1 MLNAIL
7 FQLITLL
14 NYFSN
19 IYIFFIFFIFGYLEI
34 VSECFIVLSLVA
46 IFTQGFSAN
55 SRNIYLGS
63 NIFNLNKIIL
73 FRVLV
78 SVAGFILTILITYIF
93 IGKSNILL
101 HSSIVFLTT
110 SNWILELLI
119 ARYEKLR
126 FVNIYHIVNL
136 FLLIFFSTILIFL
149 KNIFILSVII
159 YCSSIINILIF
170 KNSFKNI
177 FNQNIIS
184 KKINFNSLG
193 VFSTLSKTLT
203 NFFWRYFTITLVG
216 KTDSSLLFM
225 GFSMGSFFG
234 TLFDVSYGAFFL
246 KKIQKKKL
254 FINFIFIIYI
264 ILSILFIYFLKNVS
278 FLEREQFTFF
288 LNTTLF
294 SICGSYFLV
303 LALHQRQFL
312 FEKINFVKICYKA
325 DICIYFFN
333 FLIIPILYYFN
344 HKYLITTYFVSSLFC
359 FFVYIIYIR
368 NVYSKK
374 IY

>member
-1 MLNAIL
+1 MLKSIL
-7 FQLITLL
+7 SQLITLL
-14 NYFSN
+14 NFFSN
-19 IYIFFIFFIFGYLEI
+19 IYIFVILFIFGYLEI

-63 NIFNLNKIIL
+63 NILNLKKIIL

-78 SVAGFILTILITYIF
+78 SVVAFILVILTTYIY
-93 IGKSNILL
+93 IGKSHILL
-101 HSSIVFLTT
+101 HSSIIFLTT
-110 SNWILELLI
+110 SNWILELPI
-119 ARYEKLR
+119 ARYEKNR

-136 FLLIFFSTILIFL
+136 FLLFFFSTILIFL
-149 KNIFILSVII
+149 KNIFILTVII
-159 YCSSIINILIF
+159 YCSSLINILIF
-170 KNSFKNI
+170 KNSLKNI

-184 KKINFNSLG
+184 DKINFNLLA
-193 VFSTLSKTLT
+193 VFSTLSKTLA
-203 NFFWRYFTITLVG
+203 NFFWRYFTIALVG

-225 GFSMGSFFG
+225 GFTFGSFFG

-246 KKIQKKKL
+246 KKIQNKKL
-254 FINFIFIIYI
+254 FINFLFIIYV
-264 ILSILFIYFLKNVS
+264 ILSVLFIYFLKIFS
-278 FLEREQFTFF
+278 YLEKEQFAIF
-288 LNTTLF
+288 LNTALF

-303 LALHQRQFL
+303 LALHQRQSL
-312 FEKINFVKICYKA
+312 FENINFVQICYKA
-325 DICIYFFN
+325 DFCIYFLN

-344 HKYLITTYFVSSLFC
+344 QKYLITSYFVSSLFC

-374 IY
+374 IF

>member
-1 MLNAIL
+1 MLKSIL
-7 FQLITLL
+7 SQLITLL
-14 NYFSN
+14 NFFSN
-19 IYIFFIFFIFGYLEI
+19 IYIFVILFIFGYLEI

-63 NIFNLNKIIL
+63 NILNLKKIIL

-78 SVAGFILTILITYIF
+78 SVVAFILVILTTYIY
-93 IGKSNILL
+93 IGKSHILL
-101 HSSIVFLTT
+101 HSSIIFLTT
-110 SNWILELLI
+110 SNWILELPI
-119 ARYEKLR
+119 ARYEKNR

-136 FLLIFFSTILIFL
+136 FLLFFFSTILIFL
-149 KNIFILSVII
+149 KNIFILTVII
-159 YCSSIINILIF
+159 YCSSLINILIF
-170 KNSFKNI
+170 KNSLKNI

-184 KKINFNSLG
+184 DKINFNLLA
-193 VFSTLSKTLT
+193 VFSTLSKTLA

-225 GFSMGSFFG
+225 GFTVGSFFG

-246 KKIQKKKL
+246 KKIQNKKL
-254 FINFIFIIYI
+254 FINFLFIIYV
-264 ILSILFIYFLKNVS
+264 ILSVLFIYFLKIFS
-278 FLEREQFTFF
+278 YLEKEQFAIF
-288 LNTTLF
+288 LNTALF

-303 LALHQRQFL
+303 LALHQRQSL
-312 FEKINFVKICYKA
+312 FENINFVQICYKA
-325 DICIYFFN
+325 DFCIYFLN

-344 HKYLITTYFVSSLFC
+344 QKYLITSYFVSSLFC

-374 IY
+374 IF

>member
-1 MLNAIL
+1 MLKSIL
-7 FQLITLL
+7 SQLITLL
-14 NYFSN
+14 NFFSN
-19 IYIFFIFFIFGYLEI
+19 IYIFVILFIFGYLEI

-63 NIFNLNKIIL
+63 NILNLKKIIL
-73 FRVLV
+73 CRVLV
-78 SVAGFILTILITYIF
+78 SVVAFILTILITYIY
-93 IGKSNILL
+93 IGKSHILL
-101 HSSIVFLTT
+101 HSSIIFLTT
-110 SNWILELLI
+110 SNWILELPI
-119 ARYEKLR
+119 ARYEKNR

-136 FLLIFFSTILIFL
+136 FLLFFFSTILIFL
-149 KNIFILSVII
+149 KNIFILTVII
-159 YCSSIINILIF
+159 YCSSLINILIF
-170 KNSFKNI
+170 KNSPKNI

-184 KKINFNSLG
+184 DKINFNLLA
-193 VFSTLSKTLT
+193 VFSTLSKTLA

-225 GFSMGSFFG
+225 GFTVGSFFG

-246 KKIQKKKL
+246 KKIKNKKL
-254 FINFIFIIYI
+254 FINFLFLIYF
-264 ILSILFIYFLKNVS
+264 ILSVLFIYFLKIFS
-278 FLEREQFTFF
+278 YLEKEQFAIF
-288 LNTTLF
+288 LNTALF

-303 LALHQRQFL
+303 LALHQRQSL
-312 FEKINFVKICYKA
+312 FENINFVQICYKA
-325 DICIYFFN
+325 DFCIYFLN

-344 HKYLITTYFVSSLFC
+344 QKYLITSYFVSSLFC

-374 IY
+374 IF

>member
-1 MLNAIL
+1 MLKSIL
-7 FQLITLL
+7 SQLITLL
-14 NYFSN
+14 NFFSN
-19 IYIFFIFFIFGYLEI
+19 IYIFVILFIFGYLEI

-63 NIFNLNKIIL
+63 NILNLKKIIL
-73 FRVLV
+73 CRVLV
-78 SVAGFILTILITYIF
+78 SVVAFILTILITYIY
-93 IGKSNILL
+93 IGKSHILL
-101 HSSIVFLTT
+101 HSSIIFLTT
-110 SNWILELLI
+110 SNWILELPI
-119 ARYEKLR
+119 ARYEKNR

-136 FLLIFFSTILIFL
+136 FLLFFFSTILIFL
-149 KNIFILSVII
+149 KNIFILTVII
-159 YCSSIINILIF
+159 YCSSLINILIF
-170 KNSFKNI
+170 KNSLKNI

-184 KKINFNSLG
+184 DKINFNLLA
-193 VFSTLSKTLT
+193 VFSTLSKTLA

-225 GFSMGSFFG
+225 GFTVGSFFG

-246 KKIQKKKL
+246 KKIKNKKL
-254 FINFIFIIYI
+254 FINFLFLIYF
-264 ILSILFIYFLKNVS
+264 ILSVLFIYFLKIFS
-278 FLEREQFTFF
+278 YLEKEQFAIF
-288 LNTTLF
+288 LNTALF

-303 LALHQRQFL
+303 LALHQRQSL
-312 FEKINFVKICYKA
+312 FENINFVQICYKA
-325 DICIYFFN
+325 DFCIYFLN

-344 HKYLITTYFVSSLFC
+344 QKYLITSYFVSSLFC

-374 IY
+374 IF

>member
-1 MLNAIL
+1 MLKSIL
-7 FQLITLL
+7 SQLITVL
-14 NYFSN
+14 NFFSN
-19 IYIFFIFFIFGYLEI
+19 IYIFVILFIFGYLEI

-63 NIFNLNKIIL
+63 NILNLKKIIL

-78 SVAGFILTILITYIF
+78 SVVAFILVILTTYIY
-93 IGKSNILL
+93 IGKSHILL
-101 HSSIVFLTT
+101 HSSIIFLTT
-110 SNWILELLI
+110 SNWILELPI
-119 ARYEKLR
+119 ARYEKNR

-136 FLLIFFSTILIFL
+136 FLLFFFSTILIFL
-149 KNIFILSVII
+149 KNIFILTVII
-159 YCSSIINILIF
+159 YCSSLINILIF
-170 KNSFKNI
+170 KNSLKNI

-184 KKINFNSLG
+184 DKINFNLLA
-193 VFSTLSKTLT
+193 VFSTLSKTLA

-225 GFSMGSFFG
+225 GFTVGSFFG

-246 KKIQKKKL
+246 KKIQNKKL
-254 FINFIFIIYI
+254 FINFLFIIYV
-264 ILSILFIYFLKNVS
+264 ILSVLFIYFLKIFS
-278 FLEREQFTFF
+278 YLEKEQFAIF
-288 LNTTLF
+288 LNTALF

-303 LALHQRQFL
+303 LALHQRQSL
-312 FEKINFVKICYKA
+312 FENINFVQICYKA
-325 DICIYFFN
+325 DFCIYFLN

-344 HKYLITTYFVSSLFC
+344 QKYLITSYFVSSLFC

-374 IY
+374 IF